1 MAIQHARVCGA
12 CERDCP
18 SWANRCPAC
27 GSIAISFQM
36 IVSPPTGT
44 SIRQIADNSAARLR
58 RSRVRVA
65 ATQEPGIPVKAP
77 IAGCLG

>member
-27 GSIAISFQM
+27 GSTAISFQM
-36 IVSPPTGT
+36 IVAPPSGT
-44 SIRQIADNSAARLR
+44 PLTKVANNTARLR
-58 RSRVRVA
+58 HSRVA
-65 ATQEPGIPVKAP
+65 SATKAP
-77 IAGCLG
+77 NAGCFG

>member
-27 GSIAISFQM
+27 GSTAISFQM
-36 IVSPPTGT
+36 IISPPSGT
-44 SIRQIADNSAARLR
+44 SITKIAGNAQRLR
-58 RSRVRVA
+58 RSRLVGTTA
-65 ATQEPGIPVKAP
+65 PEPTTTRKSPT
-77 IAGCLG
+77 AGRFG